1 MAAPSSLL
9 RGELYKADQMGAI
22 FKLRWV
28 ELWAGGKGEWSS
40 YEPQTHSPGHRKAQH
55 AFEAQ

>member
-28 ELWAGGKGEWSS
+28 ELWAGGKGERGRPTNLRLTAQGTAKHS
-40 YEPQTHSPGHRKAQH
+40 TH
-55 AFEAQ
+55 